1 MSKYVTTI
9 NNKRIF
15 DYYNANKNVDIESM
29 NIILLDFIEQLG
41 NDMTKVLSNSIFGE
55 ILNNVKDIK
64 QQVNSFNDNIA
75 LKLQE
80 HNKSF
85 IETTKLVI
93 GSSSSENNEK
103 ITQLLNKNTDSFIE
117 KINIS
122 IPKGQEDINNK
133 IQENLLF
140 FQKSIN
146 DDIKS
151 YLSSNNSESSL
162 KEFISTL
169 DSKIMTMQQPI
180 YTFLSSNQ
188 DQLNT
193 KINGLREEALTNKN
207 ANEKVMSELNDFL
220 TKYKSSSQF
229 KGQCSENMLENVLNK
244 MYPCAEIINTTGVKA
259 AGDFTVKREGKQNLI
274 IENKLYERNVNVD
287 EIKKFLRDIN
297 EQKTNGIMMSQF
309 SGIVAK
315 SNFFIEIHDGKVLI
329 YLHNVEYSPEKIR
342 LAIDVI
348 DNLSSKIEEISNV
361 EEINGCI
368 IKKDILDKINEQFQ
382 LFISQKEIVLT
393 TVKEMNKKLMNQ
405 IEELKMP
412 DLSLYL
418 NEKYASIQNQQFA
431 CEVCDLPFQ
440 NKRSLAAHKKIHKS
454 KAYEENE
461 PENII
466 AIETIPL
473 VQPLMVGDIEIP
485 EITKSPVVLTEKPKK
500 ESKKKL

>member
-1 MSKYVTTI
+1 MTSYVVTI

-41 NDMTKVLSNSIFGE
+41 NDMTKVLSNSVFGE

-93 GSSSSENNEK
+93 GNSSSENNEK

-122 IPKGQEDINNK
+122 IPKGQEDISK
-133 IQENLLF
+133 KVQENLSF

-193 KINGLREEALTNKN
+193 KINSIREETLMNKS
-207 ANEKVMSELNDFL
+207 ANEKVMSDLNDFL

-244 MYPCAEIINTTGVKA
+244 MYPCAEILNTTAIKA
-259 AGDFTVKREGKQNLI
+259 AGDFMVKREGKQNLI
-274 IENKLYERNVNVD
+274 IENKMYERNVNVD

-309 SGIVAK
+309 SGIVSK

-329 YLHNVEYSPEKIR
+329 YLHNVEYSSEKIR

-361 EEINGCI
+361 EDINGCI
-368 IKKDILDKINEQFQ
+368 IKKDILDKINDQFQ
-382 LFISQKEIVLT
+382 LFLSQKDVVLT
-393 TVKEMNKKLMNQ
+393 TVKEMNKKLMSQ

-418 NEKYASIQNQQFA
+418 NEKYASIQNQQFT
-431 CEVCDLPFQ
+431 CDFCSLPFQ
-440 NKRSLAAHKKIHKS
+440 NKRSLAAHKKIHKV
-454 KAYEENE
+454 KEPFEE
-461 PENII
+461 I
-466 AIETIPL
+466 
-473 VQPLMVGDIEIP
+473 
-485 EITKSPVVLTEKPKK
+485 S
-500 ESKKKL
+500 